1 MNTRSEIPFQRQV
14 ANCFDVVAIRVEN
27 EGSIIMRVIVGAQTR
42 RSVISSPGR
51 NCLFLAEFVHGFVIA
66 VAA

>member
-1 MNTRSEIPFQRQV
+1 V

-27 EGSIIMRVIVGAQTR
+27 EGSIMMRVIVGAQTR